1 VNRPFRQ
8 SLPGAALALAALCSE
23 SEGSAEAPE
32 VRAHLEVV
40 SAGGCGSEAEITARV
55 GRRSSRIRFVDPGPD
70 VRRARAELRPAS
82 NELFAASLSLWTDDG
97 RELVRRVRPA
107 RCADA
112 LEALSLVLLVSLDPD
127 ADLGETAAP
136 SPAQEPTETGA
147 PDATAPATPSAAQ
160 PTSAAPARK
169 GKRRNGQEAE
179 AEAEADAK
187 ADPDA
192 DALELKR
199 ESESEAAAPGSRSRY
214 RPFAGAFASVR
225 GGPAPGW
232 MPGFG
237 VFAGV
242 LGPGFPSESALRLGV
257 ARHGRSGFE
266 VKGGSAEFQLDTVRL
281 ELCPLGLR
289 VAPAALHACIQG
301 ELGELEARG
310 SGLPD
315 SRSAARP
322 WRSLGVSGW
331 LGVRPWPALELSL
344 SGGLE
349 HPLVRDRFEFNP
361 EVFHEVGPVCGWL
374 SLGLALSIP

>member
-8 SLPGAALALAALCSE
+8 SLPGAALALAALCSG

-40 SAGGCGSEAEITARV
+40 TAGGCGSEAEIAARV
-55 GRRSSRIRFVDPGPD
+55 GRRSSRIRFVEPGPD

-127 ADLGETAAP
+127 ADLGETSAP
-136 SPAQEPTETGA
+136 TPAQEQVPAETGA
-147 PDATAPATPSAAQ
+147 PDAPASAATRAAG
-160 PTSAAPARK
+160 PTPAAPARTR
-169 GKRRNGQEAE
+169 KRREGPDAQAE
-179 AEAEADAK
+179 
-187 ADPDA
+187 A

-199 ESESEAAAPGSRSRY
+199 ESESESESESEAAAPGSGSRY

-237 VFAGV
+237 VLVGV
-242 LGPGFPSESALRLGV
+242 LGPGFPSESALRLSV

-266 VKGGSAEFQLDTVRL
+266 VEGGSAEFELDTVRL

-289 VAPAALHACIQG
+289 LGRAALRACIQG
-301 ELGELEARG
+301 ELGELEASG

-331 LGVRPWPALELSL
+331 LGVHPWPVLDLSL

-374 SLGLALSIP
+374 SLGAGLSIP

>member
-1 VNRPFRQ
+1 M
-8 SLPGAALALAALCSE
+8 
-23 SEGSAEAPE
+23 
-32 VRAHLEVV
+32 RAHLEVV
-40 SAGGCGSEAEITARV
+40 TAGGCGSEAEITARV
-55 GRRSSRIRFVDPGPD
+55 VRRSSRIRFVEPGSD

-82 NELFAASLSLWTDDG
+82 NELFAASLSLWTGDG

-127 ADLGETAAP
+127 ADLGETAGP
-136 SPAQEPTETGA
+136 SPAQEPAGTGA
-147 PDATAPATPSAAQ
+147 PDATASAA
-160 PTSAAPARK
+160 TSAAPPTPAAPATGK
-169 GKRRNGQEAE
+169 GREAPN
-179 AEAEADAK
+179 AQIEADE
-187 ADPDA
+187 
-192 DALELKR
+192 LER
-199 ESESEAAAPGSRSRY
+199 ERAAAAPGSGSRY
-214 RPFAGAFASVR
+214 RYRPLAGAFGSVR
-225 GGPAPGW
+225 AGPAPGW

-242 LGPGFPSESALRLGV
+242 LGPGFPSESALRLSV
-257 ARHGRSGFE
+257 TRHRRSGFE
-266 VKGGSAEFQLDTVRL
+266 VDAGSAEFELDTLRL

-289 VAPAALHACIQG
+289 LGAAAFHACLQG
-301 ELGELEARG
+301 ELGELEASG

-331 LGVRPWPALELSL
+331 FGVRPWPVLELSL

-349 HPLVRDRFEFNP
+349 RPLVRDRFEFNP

-374 SLGLALSIP
+374 SLGVGLSIP

>member
-1 VNRPFRQ
+1 
-8 SLPGAALALAALCSE
+8 LPGAVLAHAALCSG

-40 SAGGCGSEAEITARV
+40 TAGGCGSEAEITARV
-55 GRRSSRIRFVDPGPD
+55 GRRSSRIRFVEPGPD

-136 SPAQEPTETGA
+136 TPAQEPAETGA
-147 PDATAPATPSAAQ
+147 PNAPASAATSAAL
-160 PTSAAPARK
+160 PTPAAPARR
-169 GKRRNGQEAE
+169 GKRREGPDAQAE
-179 AEAEADAK
+179 
-187 ADPDA
+187 A

-199 ESESEAAAPGSRSRY
+199 ESETAAPGSGSRY

-237 VFAGV
+237 VFVGV
-242 LGPGFPSESALRLGV
+242 LGPGFPSESALRLSV
-257 ARHGRSGFE
+257 ARHGRSGFD
-266 VKGGSAEFQLDTVRL
+266 VDAGSAEFELDTVRL
-281 ELCPLGLR
+281 ELCPLGLGLG
-289 VAPAALHACIQG
+289 AAALHACIQG
-301 ELGELEARG
+301 ELGELEASG

-315 SRSAARP
+315 SRSAERP

-331 LGVRPWPALELSL
+331 LGVRPWPVLELSL
-344 SGGLE
+344 SAGLE

-374 SLGLALSIP
+374 SLGVGLSIR

>member
-8 SLPGAALALAALCSE
+8 SLPGAALALAALCSG

-40 SAGGCGSEAEITARV
+40 AAGGCGSEAEITARV
-55 GRRSSRIRFVDPGPD
+55 GRRSSRIRFVEPGPD
-70 VRRARAELRPAS
+70 VRRARAELRAAS

-136 SPAQEPTETGA
+136 TPAQEPAETGA
-147 PDATAPATPSAAQ
+147 PDSPASAATSAAL
-160 PTSAAPARK
+160 PTPAAPARR
-169 GKRRNGQEAE
+169 GKRREGPDAQAE
-179 AEAEADAK
+179 
-187 ADPDA
+187 A

-199 ESESEAAAPGSRSRY
+199 ESESESEAAAPGSGSRY

-225 GGPAPGW
+225 GGPGPGW

-237 VFAGV
+237 VFVGV
-242 LGPGFPSESALRLGV
+242 LGPGFPSESALRLSV

-266 VKGGSAEFQLDTVRL
+266 VEAGRAEFELDTVRL
-281 ELCPLGLR
+281 ELCPLGLGFG
-289 VAPAALHACIQG
+289 AAALHACIQG

-331 LGVRPWPALELSL
+331 LGVRPWPVLELSL
-344 SGGLE
+344 SAGLE

-374 SLGLALSIP
+374 SLGVGLSIP

>member
-8 SLPGAALALAALCSE
+8 SLPGAALALAALCSG

-40 SAGGCGSEAEITARV
+40 TAGGCGSETEITARV

-136 SPAQEPTETGA
+136 SPAQEPAETGS
-147 PDATAPATPSAAQ
+147 PDATASATTSAAQ
-160 PTSAAPARK
+160 PTPSAPARR
-169 GKRRNGQEAE
+169 GKRRDGPDAE
-179 AEAEADAK
+179 AEAEANAN
-187 ADPDA
+187 AN
-192 DALELKR
+192 ALELKR
-199 ESESEAAAPGSRSRY
+199 ESESEAAAPGSGSRSRY

-225 GGPAPGW
+225 AGTAPGW

-242 LGPGFPSESALRLGV
+242 LGPGFPSESALRLSV

-266 VKGGSAEFQLDTVRL
+266 VEGGSAEFELDTVRL

-289 VAPAALHACIQG
+289 VGPAALHACIQG
-301 ELGELEARG
+301 ELGELEASG

-322 WRSLGVSGW
+322 WRSLGGSGW
-331 LGVRPWPALELSL
+331 LGVRPWRVLELSL